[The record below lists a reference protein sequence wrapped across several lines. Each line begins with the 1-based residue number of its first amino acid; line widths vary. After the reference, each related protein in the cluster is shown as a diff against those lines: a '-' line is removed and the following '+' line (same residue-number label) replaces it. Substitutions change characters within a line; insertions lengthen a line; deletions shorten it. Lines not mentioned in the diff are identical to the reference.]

1 MICAISSNT
10 VKIITVYTLIYNN
23 ISATDIDC
31 MSNFVSKFIADYK
44 QWQSSLHVLIV
55 HKIIQYEY
63 FVLTFNNLISL
74 SPNQRYTTTKQCLFA
89 SRSSFVKKK

>member
-1 MICAISSNT
+1 MICAISFNT

-55 HKIIQYEY
+55 HKIIQYEWSY
-63 FVLTFNNLISL
+63 ILYWLLTIWFL
-74 SPNQRYTTTKQCLFA
+74 
-89 SRSSFVKKK
+89 